1 MNAKELFVMNNDE
14 LVSKLNS
21 LKAELYALRFKHAT
35 NQLTN
40 PLVIVDTKRDIA
52 RIKTVLRQREL
63 NISAEPRTAAEVKP
77 AKKSK

>member
-1 MNAKELFVMNNDE
+1 MKSKELFVMNNDE
-14 LVSKLNS
+14 LISKLNS

-40 PLVIVDTKRDIA
+40 PLVIRDTKHDIA
-52 RIKTVLRQREL
+52 KIKTILRQREL
-63 NISAEPRTAAEVKP
+63 NISVEPKTAAEVKS